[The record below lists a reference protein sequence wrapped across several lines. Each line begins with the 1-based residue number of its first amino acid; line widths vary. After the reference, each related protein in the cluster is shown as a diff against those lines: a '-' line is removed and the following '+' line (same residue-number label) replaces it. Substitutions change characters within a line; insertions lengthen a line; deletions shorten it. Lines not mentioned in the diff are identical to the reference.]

1 MNQAAVKDFL
11 CGAGLAL
18 TGFAVLEL
26 FFAAGLRPYSPVGW
40 PGFGMIAGAAFFGR
54 RGFFGGAAVVLACY
68 LLNMLQPERFPAFYD
83 GAGPSIAWLLAIVVL
98 SVIAAV
104 LSARL
109 RRAEHSAV
117 LVRGV
122 LESEALLRNITDNIP
137 GLVAYIDAAE
147 RYQFANAA
155 YEEWIGMRP
164 EQMLG
169 HTIRELW
176 GDKRYALFEPN
187 LQRVLR
193 GERITYEY
201 AVSNGSVRRMLA
213 TYVPDKDGAGRVR
226 GFFVLASDVTELV
239 HARNEAREAHE
250 RLERALDGSSVAL
263 WETDLRTGRV
273 YLSDAWGD
281 MSGGE
286 RGDMVSSVNDLMKL
300 VHPDDLEAARRA
312 SLETMK
318 GLRPVAVAEYRVRA
332 GAGADGWRWLLTRG
346 RVTERDPA
354 TGRALR
360 MVGTNVDI
368 TDRKRMEE
376 ALQSVANTD
385 ALTGL
390 ANRVALADRIGL
402 AIARSRRNG
411 TAFAL
416 LYLDIDRFKQ
426 VNDSHGHSAGDKLLV
441 QFAMRLRACVR
452 ASDSVA
458 RLGGDEFIVLLEDL
472 KARDAAQRVAQK
484 ILEETRAPARI
495 EAREVT
501 VTTSIGVAY
510 YAGDESGEELLQRA
524 DAALYEAKR
533 TGRDTYCLA

>member
-1 MNQAAVKDFL
+1 MQPKAAKDFFA
-11 CGAGLAL
+11 GAGLAL
-18 TGFAVLEL
+18 TGVAVIEL
-26 FFAAGLRPYSPVGW
+26 FLATGMRLYSPVGW
-40 PGFGMIAGAAFFGR
+40 PGFGMIAGAAFFGL
-54 RGFFGGAAVVLACY
+54 RGFLGGATVVLGFY
-68 LLNMLQPERFPAFYD
+68 FLNMLRPARFAAFYD
-83 GAGPSIAWLLAIVVL
+83 GPGPSIAWLVAIVVL
-98 SVIAAV
+98 SLIATA

-109 RRAEHSAV
+109 RRAERGAALERSA
-117 LVRGV
+117 R
-122 LESEALLRNITDNIP
+122 ESEAMLRNITDNIP

-147 RYQFANAA
+147 RYRFANAA
-155 YEEWIGMRP
+155 YEKWIGMKP
-164 EQMLG
+164 EQMVG
-169 HTIRELW
+169 RTIRELW
-176 GDKRYALFEPN
+176 GEKRYAQFEPN

-193 GERITYEY
+193 GERVSYEY
-201 AVSNGSVRRMLA
+201 AVTNGSERRMLA
-213 TYVPDKDGAGRVR
+213 TYAPDKDASGEVK
-226 GFFVLASDVTELV
+226 GFYILASDVTELV
-239 HARNEAREAHE
+239 RARNEAREAHD
-250 RLERALDGSSVAL
+250 RLERALDGSSIAL
-263 WETDLRTGRV
+263 WESDLRTGRV
-273 YLSDAWGD
+273 YLSEAWGE
-281 MSGGE
+281 MAGGT
-286 RGDMVSSVNDLMKL
+286 RGDIVSTVAELLTL

-332 GAGADGWRWLLTRG
+332 GADGWRWLLTRG
-346 RVTERDPA
+346 RVTARDPD

-390 ANRVALADRIGL
+390 ANRVALADRIRL
-402 AIARSRRNG
+402 AIARSRRNS

-426 VNDSHGHSAGDKLLV
+426 VNDGLGHSAGDKLLV

-472 KARDAAQRVAQK
+472 KDRGAALRIADK
-484 ILEETRAPARI
+484 ILEETRAPVRI
-495 EAREVT
+495 DAREVA
-501 VTTSIGVAY
+501 VTTSIGIAY
-510 YAGDESGEELLQRA
+510 YAGDETGEELLQRA

-533 TGRDTYCLA
+533 AGRDAYCLA

>member
-1 MNQAAVKDFL
+1 MNRMAIKDFL
-11 CGAGLAL
+11 SGAGLAL
-18 TGFAVLEL
+18 TGVAVLEL
-26 FFAAGLRPYSPVGW
+26 FLATGMRLYSPVGW
-40 PGFGMIAGAAFFGR
+40 PGFGMIAGAAFFGL
-54 RGFFGGAAVVLACY
+54 RGFIGGAAVVLAFY
-68 LLNMLQPERFPAFYD
+68 LANMLRPQRFATFYAS
-83 GAGPSIAWLLAIVVL
+83 AGPSIAWLVAIVAL
-98 SVIAAV
+98 SLIAAA

-109 RRAEHSAV
+109 RRAERGAALERSA
-117 LVRGV
+117 R
-122 LESEALLRNITDNIP
+122 ESEAMLRNITDNIP

-147 RYQFANAA
+147 RYRFANAA
-155 YEEWIGMRP
+155 YEKWVGMKP
-164 EQMLG
+164 EQMAG
-169 HTIRELW
+169 RTIRELW
-176 GDKRYALFEPN
+176 GEKRYALFEPN

-193 GERITYEY
+193 GERVSYEY
-201 AVSNGSVRRMLA
+201 AVTNGSERRMLA
-213 TYVPDKDGAGRVR
+213 TYAPDKDASGKVK
-226 GFFVLASDVTELV
+226 GFYILASDVTDLV
-239 HARNEAREAHE
+239 RARNEAREAHE

-273 YLSDAWGD
+273 YLSDAWGE

-286 RGDMVSSVNDLMKL
+286 RGDMITSVTELTAL
-300 VHPDDLEAARRA
+300 VHPDDLEAAARA

-332 GAGADGWRWLLTRG
+332 GTDGWRWLLTRG

-390 ANRVALADRIGL
+390 ANRVALADRIRL
-402 AIARSRRNG
+402 AIARSRRNA

-472 KARDAAQRVAQK
+472 KDRDAALRIAQK
-484 ILEETRAPARI
+484 ILEDTRTPVRI
-495 EAREVT
+495 DAREVA

-533 TGRDTYCLA
+533 SGRDAYCLA

>member
-1 MNQAAVKDFL
+1 M
-11 CGAGLAL
+11 AG
-18 TGFAVLEL
+18 
-26 FFAAGLRPYSPVGW
+26 R
-40 PGFGMIAGAAFFGR
+40 
-54 RGFFGGAAVVLACY
+54 
-68 LLNMLQPERFPAFYD
+68 
-83 GAGPSIAWLLAIVVL
+83 
-98 SVIAAV
+98 
-104 LSARL
+104 
-109 RRAEHSAV
+109 
-117 LVRGV
+117 
-122 LESEALLRNITDNIP
+122 
-137 GLVAYIDAAE
+137 
-147 RYQFANAA
+147 
-155 YEEWIGMRP
+155 
-164 EQMLG
+164 
-169 HTIRELW
+169 TIRELW
-176 GDKRYALFEPN
+176 GEKRYALFEPN

-193 GERITYEY
+193 GERVSYEY
-201 AVSNGSVRRMLA
+201 AVTNGSERRMLA
-213 TYVPDKDGAGRVR
+213 TYAPDKDASGKVK
-226 GFFVLASDVTELV
+226 GFYILASDVTDLV
-239 HARNEAREAHE
+239 RARNEAREAHE

-273 YLSDAWGD
+273 YLSDAWGE

-286 RGDMVSSVNDLMKL
+286 RGDMITSVTELTAL
-300 VHPDDLEAARRA
+300 VHPDDLEAAARA

-332 GAGADGWRWLLTRG
+332 GTDGWRWLLTRG

-390 ANRVALADRIGL
+390 ANRVALADRIRL
-402 AIARSRRNG
+402 AIARSRRNA

-472 KARDAAQRVAQK
+472 KDRDAALRIAQK
-484 ILEETRAPARI
+484 ILEDTRTPVRI
-495 EAREVT
+495 DAREVA

-533 TGRDTYCLA
+533 SGRDAYCLA

>member
-1 MNQAAVKDFL
+1 MNRMAIKDFL
-11 CGAGLAL
+11 SGAGLAL
-18 TGFAVLEL
+18 TGVAVLEL
-26 FFAAGLRPYSPVGW
+26 FLATGMRLYSPVGW
-40 PGFGMIAGAAFFGR
+40 PGFGMIAGAAFFGL
-54 RGFFGGAAVVLACY
+54 RGFIGGAAVVLAFY
-68 LLNMLQPERFPAFYD
+68 LANMLRPQRFATFYAS
-83 GAGPSIAWLLAIVVL
+83 AGPSIAWLVAIVAL
-98 SVIAAV
+98 SLIAAA

-109 RRAEHSAV
+109 RRAERGAALERSA
-117 LVRGV
+117 R
-122 LESEALLRNITDNIP
+122 ESEAMLRNITDNIP

-147 RYQFANAA
+147 RYRFANAA
-155 YEEWIGMRP
+155 YEKWVGMKP
-164 EQMLG
+164 EQMAG
-169 HTIRELW
+169 RTIRELW
-176 GDKRYALFEPN
+176 GEKRYALFEPN

-193 GERITYEY
+193 GERVSYEY
-201 AVSNGSVRRMLA
+201 AVTNGSERRMLA
-213 TYVPDKDGAGRVR
+213 TYAPDKDASGKVK
-226 GFFVLASDVTELV
+226 GFYILASDVTDLV
-239 HARNEAREAHE
+239 RARNEAREAHE

-273 YLSDAWGD
+273 YLSDAWGE

-286 RGDMVSSVNDLMKL
+286 RGDMITSVTELTAL
-300 VHPDDLEAARRA
+300 VHPDDLEAAARA

-332 GAGADGWRWLLTRG
+332 GTDGWRWLLTRG

-390 ANRVALADRIGL
+390 ANRVALADRIRL
-402 AIARSRRNG
+402 AIARSRRNA

-472 KARDAAQRVAQK
+472 KDRDAALRIAQK
-484 ILEETRAPARI
+484 ILEDTRTPVRI
-495 EAREVT
+495 DAREVA

-533 TGRDTYCLA
+533 AGRDAYCLA

>member
-1 MNQAAVKDFL
+1 MHRAAIKDFL
-11 CGAGLAL
+11 SGAGLAL
-18 TGFAVLEL
+18 TGVAVIEL
-26 FFAAGLRPYSPVGW
+26 FVATGIRLYSPVGW
-40 PGFGMIAGAAFFGR
+40 PGFGMIAGAAFFGL
-54 RGFFGGAAVVLACY
+54 RGFIGGAAVVLGFW
-68 LLNMLQPERFPAFYD
+68 LLNMMRPERFASFYD
-83 GAGPSIAWLLAIVVL
+83 GPGPSIAWLVAIVVL
-98 SVIAAV
+98 SLIAAA

-109 RRAEHSAV
+109 RRAERSAV
-117 LVRGV
+117 LAHRVQ
-122 LESEALLRNITDNIP
+122 ESEAVLRTITDNIP
-137 GLVAYIDAAE
+137 GLVAYIDAGE

-155 YEEWIGMRP
+155 YEKLIGMRP
-164 EQMLG
+164 EQMVG
-169 HTIRELW
+169 HTVRELW
-176 GDKRYALFEPN
+176 GEERYPMFEANIRRAL
-187 LQRVLR
+187 Q
-193 GERITYEY
+193 GERVSYEY
-201 AVSNGSVRRMLA
+201 SVTFGGRERRMLA
-213 TYVPDKDGAGRVR
+213 TYVPERDGAGKVK
-226 GFFVLASDVTELV
+226 GFFVLSSDVTELAR
-239 HARNEAREAHE
+239 ARNEAREAHE

-273 YLSDAWGD
+273 YLSEAWGE
-281 MSGGE
+281 MAGGT
-286 RGDMVSSVNDLMKL
+286 RGDIVSTVAELLTL

-332 GAGADGWRWLLTRG
+332 GADGWRWLLTRG
-346 RVTERDPA
+346 RVTARDPD

-385 ALTGL
+385 PLTGL
-390 ANRVALADRIGL
+390 ANRVALADRIRL
-402 AIARSRRNG
+402 AIARSRRNS

-426 VNDSHGHSAGDKLLV
+426 VNDSLGHSTGDKLLV

-472 KARDAAQRVAQK
+472 KDRDAALRIADK
-484 ILEETRAPARI
+484 ILAETRAPVRI
-495 EAREVT
+495 DAREVA
-501 VTTSIGVAY
+501 VTTSIGIAY
-510 YAGDESGEELLQRA
+510 WAGDETGEELLQRA

-533 TGRDTYCLA
+533 AGRDAYSLA